1 MCLLN
6 SKTKII
12 TMTIIVKITNK
23 VKIMLMI
30 ILKVD
35 KKHTAQY
42 KATRMT
48 KPIKTIKTSINT
60 NEIKLVPMTRF
71 APPLVFCDACNED
84 HDLQSVRA
92 FFR

>member
-1 MCLLN
+1 MCFLN
-6 SKTKII
+6 SK
-12 TMTIIVKITNK
+12 NK
-23 VKIMLMI
+23 NNNNGNNSKNNRVKIMLMI

-35 KKHTAQY
+35 KKHTAQF